1 MSPAHYAQPMV
12 FGLKPNRASGRFFRL
27 VPLLLLASALCVSA
41 ASEVRTNELTFP
53 PPLASYGDAQLPD
66 ILDVLKNRVHKEPFN
81 LWATII
87 FLLAIIHTFLT
98 HKFVRWSHLVE
109 KRHRERLA
117 QQQNQASPLPGGS
130 TQEPTCA
137 AAVVLHFLGEV
148 EAVFGIWVIPLFI
161 LMTVRLGWHR
171 AVNYLDNPTAYIE
184 PIFVVVIMAISSTRP
199 VLRLAEHCLGWLA
212 RLGGGGPGAWWM
224 AILTAGPV
232 LGSVITEP
240 AAMTI
245 SALLLRRQFY
255 ELKPAPRLAYATL
268 GLLFVNIS
276 VGGVLTHFAA
286 PPVLMVAS
294 RWGWNTPFMFRQF
307 GEAALAG
314 IVISNIIYYLAFR
327 RSIAQL
333 ASQQLTF
340 TTSETKESQTPIP
353 AWVTIGNLIVMAWT
367 VLVSHYPV
375 LVVGGFLF
383 FVAFVEVT
391 SDYQS
396 ELQLRSPILVGFF
409 LAGLVIH
416 GGLQQWWIGPV
427 LSRLGEQTLMFGALV
442 LTAFNDNAAITYLA
456 TLVPDLSEGMKFAV
470 VAGAVTGGGLT
481 VIANAPNPAGQ
492 SLLSCY
498 FPDGIAPLGLL
509 LGALPATLVMLL
521 CFLVIG

>member
-1 MSPAHYAQPMV
+1 
-12 FGLKPNRASGRFFRL
+12 
-27 VPLLLLASALCVSA
+27 
-41 ASEVRTNELTFP
+41 
-53 PPLASYGDAQLPD
+53 
-66 ILDVLKNRVHKEPFN
+66 
-81 LWATII
+81 
-87 FLLAIIHTFLT
+87 
-98 HKFVRWSHLVE
+98 
-109 KRHRERLA
+109 
-117 QQQNQASPLPGGS
+117 
-130 TQEPTCA
+130 
-137 AAVVLHFLGEV
+137 
-148 EAVFGIWVIPLFI
+148 
-161 LMTVRLGWHR
+161 
-171 AVNYLDNPTAYIE
+171 
-184 PIFVVVIMAISSTRP
+184 
-199 VLRLAEHCLGWLA
+199 
-212 RLGGGGPGAWWM
+212 
-224 AILTAGPV
+224 
-232 LGSVITEP
+232 VITEP

-314 IVISNIIYYLAFR
+314 IVISNIIYYLVFR

-427 LSRLGEQTLMFGALV
+427 LSRLGEQTLMFGAIV

-456 TLVPDLSEGMKFAV
+456 TLVPDLSEGIKFAV

-492 SLLSCY
+492 SLLSRY